1 MKFHLFKQKKKRNKR
16 RRNLFEL
23 NIISYTDILTKSI
36 NLFT

>member
-1 MKFHLFKQKKKRNKR
+1 MKFHLFKQKKKRNRR